1 MCLPISP
8 LSQRDHN
15 YCKQMKQIECFQ
27 MPFSL
32 FKEMRK
38 PEISRLPGVEN
49 KEEKNNT

>member
-1 MCLPISP
+1 MLP
-8 LSQRDHN
+8 DD
-15 YCKQMKQIECFQ
+15 
-27 MPFSL
+27 FSL